1 MKVVVNNEIRIF
13 DNSIIGIY
21 LDIKFDVFLL
31 IIFFNVLIIILIV
44 EKFVNEIKNVVIIV
58 WWCGV

>member
-31 IIFFNVLIIILIV
+31 IMFFNVLIIILIV